1 MRMMA
6 SLFARSVLGD
16 AKEPE
21 LIGEFLGVAAGIFVE
36 VGANDPVLLSQTYR
50 LEQLGWN
57 GILIEPLRECADK
70 LRAARRARIYEVAAG
85 APEDE
90 GRELPLLVAG
100 ALSTLQASTV
110 EDSRSSEIRQVPVRT
125 LDFFARG
132 YKLVRRTA
140 LNNWYVPIGTPFPIS
155 PFGRWQLFRKLYLG
169 TWLRRW
175 KRRRKLRRRASA
187 VGQTPAEASRPK

>member
-1 MRMMA
+1 MRVMA

-16 AKEPE
+16 AREPE
-21 LIGEFLGVAAGIFVE
+21 LIGEFLGAAPGIFVE

-90 GRELPLLVAG
+90 GRELPLLVG
-100 ALSTLQASTV
+100 GPSTLRASTV
-110 EDSRSSEIRQVPVRT
+110 EDSRSSKIRQ
-125 LDFFARG
+125 
-132 YKLVRRTA
+132 
-140 LNNWYVPIGTPFPIS
+140 
-155 PFGRWQLFRKLYLG
+155 
-169 TWLRRW
+169 
-175 KRRRKLRRRASA
+175 
-187 VGQTPAEASRPK
+187 

>member
-1 MRMMA
+1 MRIMA

-21 LIGEFLGVAAGIFVE
+21 LIGELLGAAAGVFGE

-70 LRAARRARIYEVAAG
+70 LRAAGRARIYEVAAG

-100 ALSTLQASTV
+100 ALSTLRHRRSRIRARAKSAKCRFGHWIRSWPKSVSTAWIFCPWTWRAPS
-110 EDSRSSEIRQVPVRT
+110 SR
-125 LDFFARG
+125 
-132 YKLVRRTA
+132 Y
-140 LNNWYVPIGTPFPIS
+140 
-155 PFGRWQLFRKLYLG
+155 
-169 TWLRRW
+169 
-175 KRRRKLRRRASA
+175 
-187 VGQTPAEASRPK
+187 